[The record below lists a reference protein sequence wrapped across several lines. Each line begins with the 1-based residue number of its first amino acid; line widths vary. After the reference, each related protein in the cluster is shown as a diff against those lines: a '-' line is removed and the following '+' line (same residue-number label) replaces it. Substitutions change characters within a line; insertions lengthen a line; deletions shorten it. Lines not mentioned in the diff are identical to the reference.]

1 MIFQRLNQFLLFL
14 KDRQKTS
21 FKPARGLNL
30 PGLIHGINLVLSYTI
45 YRFCPDR
52 FHIYG
57 KKTVT
62 GWDRPGLGPETRW
75 MISRLLQD
83 TIFYKADPLFIPFA
97 CIFFLAT
104 WYYEKKN
111 QPLGDRPSLWFALK
125 KGSQHKVEKR
135 DRRVQTGPLGT
146 RTKQHN
152 SASSFFLRGS

>member
-1 MIFQRLNQFLLFL
+1 MIFWRLNQFLLFL

-62 GWDRPGLGPETRW
+62 GWDLPGLGPETRW

-83 TIFYKADPLFIPFA
+83 TIFYKDDPLFIPFA

-104 WYYEKKN
+104 WYYGKKKKSTPGG
-111 QPLGDRPSLWFALK
+111 QTFPVVCLK
-125 KGSQHKVEKR
+125 KRISAQGREK
-135 DRRVQTGPLGT
+135 GPQGVDWT
-146 RTKQHN
+146 ARNTYK
-152 SASSFFLRGS
+152 AT